1 MSRVHFAPSPS
12 IVDLPWTGMGRECEA
27 GKSKWIG
34 LDVFCAQD
42 CAWDTCK
49 SEVGMTGPMSQH
61 KRTSSI
67 PDYRALQS
75 RFNHNDA

>member
-12 IVDLPWTGMGRECEA
+12 IVDLPWTGMGREPEA

-42 CAWDTCK
+42 CAWD
-49 SEVGMTGPMSQH
+49 SMTGPMSQH

-67 PDYRALQS
+67 PDCRALQS